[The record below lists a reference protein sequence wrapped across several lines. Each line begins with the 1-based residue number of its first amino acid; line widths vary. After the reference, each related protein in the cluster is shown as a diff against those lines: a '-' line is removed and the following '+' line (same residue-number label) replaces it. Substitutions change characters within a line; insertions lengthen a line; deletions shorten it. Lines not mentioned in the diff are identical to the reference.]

1 MCMKRS
7 AILAI
12 LPRLGINTVTL
23 LFNLLSI
30 TQTTD
35 LLHLGNIQY
44 RKAVK
49 CDNTYERHEKPETII
64 YIGTQQ

>member
-12 LPRLGINTVTL
+12 LPRLGINTGTL

-30 TQTTD
+30 QTTD

>member
-1 MCMKRS
+1 MNVYETLCYFSHSSS
-7 AILAI
+7 A
-12 LPRLGINTVTL
+12 RHYTVTL

-30 TQTTD
+30 QTTD